1 MEENERLTEKQC
13 REQIREIQF
22 ERIVISIICG
32 FVVFRVCRI
41 VKLIPDETYSAIMW
55 IITFGFIIHN
65 FVFASLMLQLH
76 CEQKRLKEP
85 VLDWPAD
92 QRQREHPA
100 QVGGQCH
107 DRDVDINIDRFTH
120 GRPPLW

>member
-65 FVFASLMLQLH
+65 FVFAGLMLQLH
-76 CEQKRLKEP
+76 CEQKRLKERIAE
-85 VLDWPAD
+85 LT
-92 QRQREHPA
+92 QKEHEK
-100 QVGGQCH
+100 
-107 DRDVDINIDRFTH
+107 NET
-120 GRPPLW
+120 